1 MNYKIDVSLSTNEV
15 YTLTFDYTFDESV
28 EDKTIRLQIG
38 DLTIETQ
45 DRRVVFKTTSSATC
59 IKSNVRLENVNLYE
73 GNFLDYDQH
82 GEYTK
87 ESYLK
92 GGTSINLIT
101 RDMYSSTKLSN
112 VTREFTEDGFRR
124 IMITGNGSQYLGA
137 DFWAKVNFVSSSI
150 PEDWNTVYTVIV
162 FVRKN
167 TFPSDVSLQFNMRH
181 KNTDNPT
188 DKLKG
193 EHTVIIKGGQTGVYK
208 ATNKDCYYNHSLSG
222 RYWGCFATSWSDTD
236 VAIVDRTDLVGHAL
250 EYAVMVV
257 KGDYYDDD
265 ITIGH
270 FFEGVGCVKSPTIT
284 SIGNE
289 QGFGKG
295 GRL

>member
-92 GGTSINLIT
+92 GRTLIN
-101 RDMYSSTKLSN
+101 N
-112 VTREFTEDGFRR
+112 VMPSHTFPQTANGR
-124 IMITGNGSQYLGA
+124 IDFSGNFKQ
-137 DFWAKVNFVSSSI
+137 
-150 PEDWNTVYTVIV
+150 NTTYTVIYHV
-162 FVRKN
+162 TVTTPHETPASGFVDRGGSGGWASAQIWYDAN
-167 TFPSDVSLQFNMRH
+167 
-181 KNTDNPT
+181 
-188 DKLKG
+188 
-193 EHTVIIKGGQTGVYK
+193 GGQLISTFTTGTGELPFTFRIYANGV
-208 ATNKDCYYNHSLSG
+208 
-222 RYWGCFATSWSDTD
+222 
-236 VAIVDRTDLVGHAL
+236 VDYLMII
-250 EYAVMVV
+250 E
-257 KGDYYDDD
+257 GDYTEEANNNL
-265 ITIGH
+265 IHPFMGI
-270 FFEGVGCVKSPTIT
+270 GCVKSPFIT